1 MVLTV
6 ELVLIL
12 LAVLGLGVWGVVS
25 GVRQSRRTAKSPVSP
40 QVLSALAQPYRRL
53 LGEAVAVQKDVAK
66 QAANAPDALK
76 RELSDLAARI
86 SLLVER
92 ALPRAQHGTHLVA
105 YLLELTPDEP
115 QHAQTK
121 AAAATVEQELT
132 AFVADL
138 KTLRGKV
145 YQVLTDATRLNTD
158 SYLARDLDDALLEVT
173 ALEEAFGEVGLE
185 QDKLSY

>member
-6 ELVLIL
+6 ELILIL
-12 LAVLGLGVWGVVS
+12 LAVLGLGVWGIVS
-25 GVRQSRRTAKSPVSP
+25 GVRQSRRAAKSTLSP
-40 QVLSALAQPYRRL
+40 QALSALAQPYRRL
-53 LGEAVAVQKDVAK
+53 LGEAVAIQQDVAK
-66 QAANAPDALK
+66 QASSAPDALK
-76 RELSDLAARI
+76 RELSDFAQRI
-86 SLLVER
+86 ALLVER

-121 AAAATVEQELT
+121 QAAKTVEQELT
-132 AFVADL
+132 EFVENL
-138 KTLRGKV
+138 KVLRGKV
-145 YQVLTDATRLNTD
+145 YQVLTDATRLSTD

-185 QDKLSY
+185 QDVT